1 MTAIDEIRGQDA
13 PIALLRRCLRSSRL
27 PHALLF
33 QGPEGVGKRTVAFW
47 LAKSLLCEKEPAE
60 APCGTCDGCRRFDS
74 GNHPDYFLVTRQPK
88 RPDAPEEPEDDEEAA
103 PGPREKAGSL
113 RPFIVIEQIR
123 YIVEHSS
130 YAPRQ
135 SPHRVFLV
143 EPADRMNLAAQN
155 ALLKT
160 LEEPQSRSVLI
171 LVSARPHALL
181 PTVRSRSFVVPFAP
195 VRPEVLSELLR
206 SRGFSK
212 EEARDRAVLSGGRA
226 GRALELDLDSH
237 VALRD
242 ALLGD
247 LERLAAARPALGDM
261 PEMAAR
267 LAGDGE
273 DDVLDRL
280 ELLEEILRDASRAE
294 LGSPTLLHADRRD
307 RIARLGRALTPGRSA
322 AILESVERLRGD
334 VRVFHT
340 NRTLLAESILAAVAG
355 GPLP

>member
-13 PIALLRRCLRSSRL
+13 PIKLLRRCLRDHRL

-33 QGPEGVGKRTVAFW
+33 QGPEGVGKRTVALW
-47 LAKSLLCEKEPAE
+47 LAKSLLCEMGPAD
-60 APCGTCDGCRRFDS
+60 APCGTCDGCLRFDS
-74 GNHPDYFLVTRQPK
+74 GNHPDFFLVTRQPK
-88 RPDAPEEPEDDEEAA
+88 KPDSADEPEEDDEA

-123 YIVEHSS
+123 DIVQHSS

-135 SPHRVFLV
+135 GPCRVFVV
-143 EPADRMNLAAQN
+143 EPADRMNPAAQN

-160 LEEPQSRSVLI
+160 LEEPGSRAVLI
-171 LVSARPHALL
+171 LVSARPHVLL

-195 VRPEVLSELLR
+195 VPPEQLADLLR

-212 EEARDRAVLSGGRA
+212 EDARARAVLSGGRA
-226 GRALELDLDSH
+226 GRALELDLVSH

-242 ALLGD
+242 ALLSD
-247 LERLAAARPALGDM
+247 LERLTAPRPAIGEM
-261 PEMAAR
+261 PSMAAR

-280 ELLEEILRDASRAE
+280 ELLEEILRDVARAD
-294 LGSPTLLHADRRD
+294 LGSPTLLHADRGD
-307 RIARLGRALTPGRSA
+307 RIAKLGRALTPGRRA
-322 AILESVERLRGD
+322 ALLERVERLRHE
-334 VRVFHT
+334 VRIFHT